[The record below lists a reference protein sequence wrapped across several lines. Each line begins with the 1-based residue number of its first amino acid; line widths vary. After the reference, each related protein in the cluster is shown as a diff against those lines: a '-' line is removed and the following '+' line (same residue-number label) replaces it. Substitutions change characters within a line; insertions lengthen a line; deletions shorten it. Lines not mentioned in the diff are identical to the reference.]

1 MKVLSFNNFDKSQE
15 DRLNSILDRI
25 SKYGM
30 ESLAQSE
37 REFLDKYSKENDG
50 YYRVK
55 LSSLEFIF
63 DLDKTST
70 FQDEFRVYG
79 SVFVNGLRFD
89 GSLVGFPTGDGFG
102 GFIFKK
108 RNGEDFVKF
117 GTDLG
122 DWINDNLLD
131 YELIQINDW
140 FRKIWTKFLIKYGKF

>member
-89 GSLVGFPTGDGFG
+89 GSLVGFPTGDGFE

>member
-50 YYRVK
+50 YHRIK
-55 LSSLEFIF
+55 LGSLEFIF
-63 DLDKTST
+63 DFDKTST

-79 SVFVNGLRFD
+79 SIFVDGLRFD
-89 GSLVGFPTGDGFG
+89 GSLIGFPTGDGFEG
-102 GFIFKK
+102 YIFKK
-108 RNGEDFVKF
+108 RNGDESVQF
-117 GTDLG
+117 GTDFD
-122 DWINDNLLD
+122 DWSVLNLLEF
-131 YELIQINDW
+131 ELSELHDW
-140 FRKIWTKFLIKYGKF
+140 LTKIWAKFLIKYGKF